1 MRSDFRSASSRLAA
15 RASNLAISLVLF
27 STSICTKNISRRR
40 ATNARADSL
49 RTVVPRRSRVGA
61 TTAIVPVPVV
71 IESPWRVLLCEN
83 DSSSTTRVP
92 STTPRASRVL
102 PVVTPRALPA
112 HVARVTVTIEPA
124 NHARA
129 LARLFI
135 FSRAV
140 ATLGT
145 EKTVPRG
152 TPTK

>member
-49 RTVVPRRSRVGA
+49 RTVLPRPSRVGA
-61 TTAIVPVPVV
+61 TTAIASPSRVV
-71 IESPWRVLLCEN
+71 ITLCEN

-102 PVVTPRALPA
+102 PVVIPRALPA
-112 HVARVTVTIEPA
+112 HVARVTVAIEPA

-152 TPTK
+152 TP